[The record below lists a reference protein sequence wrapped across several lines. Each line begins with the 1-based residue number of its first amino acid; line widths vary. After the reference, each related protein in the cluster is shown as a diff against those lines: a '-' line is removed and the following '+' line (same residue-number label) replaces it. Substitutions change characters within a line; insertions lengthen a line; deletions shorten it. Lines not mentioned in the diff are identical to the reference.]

1 MYPDLTGDLGLNPT
15 ANSDATAAKQDSTTV
30 SLRDKTVDPVSID
43 SALLKDNINSV
54 ICLPDLSNIKF
65 N

>member
-15 ANSDATAAKQDSTTV
+15 ANSDATAAKQGSTTV

-43 SALLKDNINSV
+43 LLKDNINSV